1 MGNITMTS
9 TTMGNITMGN
19 ITNTKPTSRK
29 PSTTVTN
36 VGITTLRNTSTVLF
50 ELFDPFT
57 GPLSDP
63 STLWLYGPI
72 ASHLTGHGSAWGS
85 GFQSD
90 DTLLLHAKPIDQH

>member
-9 TTMGNITMGN
+9 TTMGN

-50 ELFDPFT
+50 EMFDPFT

-72 ASHLTGHGSAWGS
+72 ASHLTGHGATWGS